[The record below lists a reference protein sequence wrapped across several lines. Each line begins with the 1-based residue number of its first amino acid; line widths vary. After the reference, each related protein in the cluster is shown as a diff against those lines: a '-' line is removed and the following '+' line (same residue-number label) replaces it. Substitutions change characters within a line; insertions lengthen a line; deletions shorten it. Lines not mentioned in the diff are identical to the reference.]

1 MYEYEQYRNNK
12 IIKSAEA
19 ERKKCKHPY
28 VGTEHLVL
36 ALLKLDEIKE
46 ICDKHNLTY
55 EIFKNALMK
64 VVGSSKMETNFILH
78 TPLLKMVVT
87 DSVEDSN
94 GEVNPKNLFIS
105 VLENGDGIAIRI
117 LMGMNIKLDKL
128 YNDLK
133 NNISNDNIDFGI
145 NLNKS
150 VDLTETISGR
160 DKEIDLMIE
169 TLLRKNKSNPIL
181 VGPAG
186 VGKTAIVEE
195 LARRLESG
203 KVPERLK
210 GKKIISLEMFN
221 LVAGTKYRGEFEEKI
236 KNILDMVKQN
246 KNIILFIDE
255 IHTIV
260 NAGGSEGAIDA
271 ANILKPYLSRGD
283 IKVIGATTIYE
294 YNKYIK
300 TDKAL
305 ERRFQLIK
313 VDEPSLSNTIEI
325 LDKSKKVYEKFYGIK
340 ITKSNV
346 KDIVLNADRYIKYKK
361 NPDKSLEILDLLCS
375 KLCLKE
381 KLVIEKKDIINLF
394 EEICNTKVDNAD
406 YKQLYLKLNEKI
418 VGQVDISDKIINVL
432 KINSDKPKSMLFCGN
447 SGVGKSASAK
457 IISDELN
464 YNLVRID
471 MSEFINDTSIHK
483 LIGVPNGYQGS
494 DSEFILESVRFNP
507 KSLIL
512 VDEVE
517 KGSKRVLNLFLNILD
532 EGYIKDSKGEIID
545 FSHSIIIFTSNLKRE
560 CGVGF
565 FDKKVN
571 NKFFSNEFVFR
582 LDEIIYFNDINEE
595 MISEYLIRHNSE
607 LSSTDVVN
615 NCDYKKLGFRAVEKF
630 IKNNKVR

>member
-1 MYEYEQYRNNK
+1 MYEYEQYRNSK
-12 IIKSAEA
+12 IIKSAEE

-271 ANILKPYLSRGD
+271 ANILKPYLSRDD

-294 YNKYIK
+294 YNKFIK
-300 TDKAL
+300 KDKAL

-325 LDKSKKVYEKFYGIK
+325 LDKSKKAYEKFYGIK

-432 KINSDKPKSMLFCGN
+432 KISSDKPKSMLF
-447 SGVGKSASAK
+447 SGSSGIGKSASAK
-457 IISDELN
+457 IICDELN

-471 MSEFINDTSIHK
+471 MSEFISDTSIHK

-494 DSEFILESVRFNP
+494 DYEFILESVRFNP

-571 NKFFSNEFVFR
+571 NKFFSNEFVSR

-595 MISEYLIRHNSE
+595 MISEYLIRHNSK